1 MAMPKKHS
9 SKASVKAGDKL
20 SSAPPQGSI
29 SKNYLFSKLWLFL
42 SLGLLILVFYSN
54 SFNAG
59 LLFDSDTIIR
69 LDPRLRGLH
78 WANMEQIFTHDYWWP
93 SDQSVL
99 YRPLTTFSYL
109 FNYTI
114 LGNGEEVGGY
124 HLVNFLLHWTNAW
137 LVLLI
142 VRRLSDRLDVAV
154 LSACLFAVHPVN
166 TEAVTNVV
174 GRADLLSTLFVLFG
188 GWCYLERRLAGVVV
202 AGCLAV
208 LAKETGVMLAAFAAL
223 YDLLWTEG
231 LKPFLK
237 KLLP

>member
-1 MAMPKKHS
+1 GLPYQSLPEPVYQKTGRCTCASKCGSVEVVSPKRRRADKGKFRVNSKMALPNKHS

-29 SKNYLFSKLWLFL
+29 RKNYLFSKLWLFL

-78 WANMEQIFTHDYWWP
+78 WANVEQIFTHDYWWP

-114 LGNGEEVGGY
+114 LGNGE
-124 HLVNFLLHWTNAW
+124 
-137 LVLLI
+137 
-142 VRRLSDRLDVAV
+142 
-154 LSACLFAVHPVN
+154 
-166 TEAVTNVV
+166 
-174 GRADLLSTLFVLFG
+174 
-188 GWCYLERRLAGVVV
+188 
-202 AGCLAV
+202 
-208 LAKETGVMLAAFAAL
+208 
-223 YDLLWTEG
+223 
-231 LKPFLK
+231 
-237 KLLP
+237 